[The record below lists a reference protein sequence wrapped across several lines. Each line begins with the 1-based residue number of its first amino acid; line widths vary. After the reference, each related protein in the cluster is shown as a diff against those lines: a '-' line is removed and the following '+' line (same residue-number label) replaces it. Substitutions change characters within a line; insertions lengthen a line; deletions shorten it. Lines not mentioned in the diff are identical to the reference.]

1 MRVALLGGGTIARLV
16 LEHRPAGGN
25 SSAIFCL
32 RHVSFDLAWADLKVG
47 PYINLAWADLK
58 VGPYINLA
66 WADLKV
72 GPYPFLNAVP
82 AGRDAVPPPRAV
94 IRRWRTPLI
103 PQRHWRAPGSPPPPR
118 ARETIAN
125 QAARKTP

>member
-1 MRVALLGGGTIARLV
+1 MLDDLQEPEADGERGEQDDHAH
-16 LEHRPAGGN
+16 LEYRQAGGN

-58 VGPYINLA
+58 VGPYT
-66 WADLKV
+66 
-72 GPYPFLNAVP
+72 FLNAVP
-82 AGRDAVPPPRAV
+82 AGRGAVPLPQAV
-94 IRRWRTPLI
+94 IRPWRTPPI
-103 PQRHWRAPGSPPPPR
+103 PQPHCRAPGSSPPPR